1 MRRMKSLLLLA
12 VSVLMLC
19 GCSMRFSAEENAI
32 YVNKSG
38 KIVSAIVESFDKEYY
53 DAEELEGILD
63 QSVVEYN
70 AENGKNSIEVDSF
83 KVGNGQIK
91 VIMNY
96 SSWADYAHFN
106 DVEFFAGQLSDIQG
120 KNYGRNISFVSKDGT
135 ETVEFDKIDGDYYV
149 ILLEEKIVVQTSGK
163 IAYVSDNVSV
173 EGEKLAR
180 VKEDASGLAYVIYS
194 K

>member
-1 MRRMKSLLLLA
+1 MKRMKRLLLLA
-12 VSVLMLC
+12 VSAILLC

-32 YVNKSG
+32 YVNKKG
-38 KIVSAIVESFDKEYY
+38 EIVGAIVESFDKEYY
-53 DAEELEGILD
+53 DAEELEGILE

-70 AENGKNSIEVDSF
+70 AENGKGSIEVDSF
-83 KVGNGQIK
+83 KVGNGEIK

-96 SSWADYAHFN
+96 SSWADYARFN
-106 DVEFFAGQLSDIQG
+106 DVEFFAGELSDIQG
-120 KNYGRNISFVSKDGT
+120 KNYGKNSSFVSKDGT
-135 ETVEFDKIDGDYYV
+135 ETVAFDDIDGEYCV
-149 ILLEEKIVVQTSGK
+149 ILMEEKIVVQTSGK

-180 VKEDASGLAYVIYS
+180 VKEDANGLAYVIYS